1 MHTKE
6 LSDKEVFGLDGW
18 KVGKIKDEIFDLETW
33 KITSIEVELE
43 GDVAEEFKMKKHF
56 RSTHLPIDV
65 SHVQAIGD
73 RVTLKTN
80 KEDLF
85 KIGASLEHSAAATT
99 TGQEQTIE

>member
-1 MHTKE
+1 MYTKE
-6 LSDKEVFGLDGW
+6 LADKEVVGLDGW
-18 KVGKIKDEIFDLETW
+18 KIGKIRDTIFDPEGW

-73 RVTLKTN
+73 TVTLKTN

-85 KIGASLEHSAAATT
+85 KIGASSEHSTT
-99 TGQEQTIE
+99 ADQEPTIQ